1 MDTLYSRFVANCG
14 GILGLCMGFSIVTVF
29 EVLHYLSQSL
39 CGKFRNCLSRIRSS
53 SCLDDKQLIG
63 GESPISRQP
72 RRVTNG
78 GSPNKPTDIKIIGGH
93 CAISPPDPTS
103 RHSLHKCSC
112 CCSDGKI
119 DPNMTPLVI
128 PLVTS
133 NNINCFILLVQ
144 IGLFLWNESYAS
156 IHFSG
161 INLNEFNDSSVT
173 KQLLYAQ
180 TNPSNLNDNT
190 VEHRF
195 VTLAQVPT
203 ITSKDLANDTLS
215 NISSLRTN
223 ETSFWFLKR
232 NMYITFC

>member
-1 MDTLYSRFVANCG
+1 
-14 GILGLCMGFSIVTVF
+14 MGFSIVTVF

-133 NNINCFILLVQ
+133 NNIIYLCKLVYFYEMKVMHQFIFQELT
-144 IGLFLWNESYAS
+144 S
-156 IHFSG
+156 
-161 INLNEFNDSSVT
+161 
-173 KQLLYAQ
+173 
-180 TNPSNLNDNT
+180 TNSMI
-190 VEHRF
+190 V
-195 VTLAQVPT
+195 V
-203 ITSKDLANDTLS
+203 
-215 NISSLRTN
+215 
-223 ETSFWFLKR
+223 
-232 NMYITFC
+232 